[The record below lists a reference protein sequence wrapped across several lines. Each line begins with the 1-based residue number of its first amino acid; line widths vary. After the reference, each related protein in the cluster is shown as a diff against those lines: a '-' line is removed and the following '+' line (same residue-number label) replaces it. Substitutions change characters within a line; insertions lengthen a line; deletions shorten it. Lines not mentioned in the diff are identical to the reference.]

1 MGFIEKVLE
10 IPKFISLYIDKGY
23 IQKELVDLFVQQL
36 LENEYKSTANYDNTI
51 TLKFDLFNKGF
62 VDFYLDKSRLDREF
76 KCIYED
82 DLDIGQSIMNE
93 VFIVSIYKLKYYI
106 YIDDIV
112 DNTII
117 MKTIN
122 MIEYNKKEGA

>member
-36 LENEYKSTANYDNTI
+36 LENEYKSIANYDNTI

-82 DLDIGQSIMNE
+82 DLDIGQSILNE
-93 VFIVSIYKLKYYI
+93 IFIVSIYKLKYYV

-117 MKTIN
+117 MKTIT
-122 MIEYNKKEGA
+122 MIGYNKKEGV

>member
-62 VDFYLDKSRLDREF
+62 VDFYLDKSRIDREF

-82 DLDIGQSIMNE
+82 ELDIGQSILNE
-93 VFIVSIYKLKYYI
+93 IFIVSIYKLKYYI

-117 MKTIN
+117 MKTIT
-122 MIEYNKKEGA
+122 MIEYNKKEGV